1 MQFGMQFFPDV
12 TPEQKSAQH
21 YFADALDL
29 VGLCDAYGYSHVRI
43 VEHYFHPWGGYSPN
57 PIVFLAAASQRTKTA
72 RMITGAVLPVFNHP
86 LKLAGEIGMLDA
98 ITGGRLDVGFAR
110 AFLPFEYR
118 HFGVSMDESVA
129 RFEEGIEQVRLLL
142 ENKVASSQGRFHS
155 FKDVTSLP
163 RPTQKPRP
171 PFYLAAVGTPESF
184 ERAGRLGYWPD
195 GHSRASGTIRPN
207 SSKSTAKAW
216 KDAGHPG
223 RGRIMMAVFMY
234 CHENQAEAERIA
246 KGPIER
252 HFASIFD
259 AMSEHVRM
267 AQSADYKGYDKMAEK
282 VRQETFETQVQHNAA
297 FVGTPDRIVQQL
309 RAYDE
314 EIGGCDHISMQVNFN
329 DMPYEV
335 AERSVRLFGE
345 AVIPQFTR
353 VPRNCDGLTHRRR
366 CFDVHR
372 LLAQR
377 LESVTMRRCTRSAPR
392 SDF

>member
-12 TPEQKSAQH
+12 TPEQKSARD
-21 YFADALDL
+21 YFAEALDL

-43 VEHYFHPWGGYSPN
+43 VEHYFHAWGGYSPN
-57 PIVFLAAASQRTKTA
+57 PMMFLSAASQRTKTA

-86 LKLAGEIGMLDA
+86 LKLAAEIAMLDA
-98 ITGGRLDVGFAR
+98 VSGGRLDVGFAR

-129 RFEEGIEQVRLLL
+129 RFEEGIEQVRMLL
-142 ENKVASSQGRFHS
+142 ENETASSSGRFHS
-155 FKDVTSLP
+155 FEDVTSLP
-163 RPTQKPRP
+163 RPTQRPRP

-184 ERAGRLGYWPD
+184 ERAGRLGHGLMAIPGV
-195 GHSRASGTIRPN
+195 GHDPSELIKIYR
-207 SSKSTAKAW
+207 KAW

-223 RGRIMMAVFMY
+223 RGNIMMAVFMY

-252 HFASIFD
+252 HFASIYD

-267 AQSADYKGYDKMAEK
+267 SASADYKGYDKMAEK
-282 VRQETFETQVQHNAA
+282 VRQETFETQMQHNAA
-297 FVGTPDRIVQQL
+297 FVGSPDRIVEQL

-329 DMPYEV
+329 DMAYDV

-345 AVIPQFTR
+345 AVIPQF
-353 VPRNCDGLTHRRR
+353 VQSK
-366 CFDVHR
+366 R
-372 LLAQR
+372 L
-377 LESVTMRRCTRSAPR
+377 SAV
-392 SDF
+392 S

>member
-1 MQFGMQFFPDV
+1 MQFFPDV

-21 YFADALDL
+21 YFDDALNL
-29 VGLCDAYGYSHVRI
+29 VGLCDTYGYSHVRI
-43 VEHYFHPWGGYSPN
+43 VEHYFHSWGGYSPN
-57 PIVFLAAASQRTKTA
+57 PIVFLAAASQRTGTA

-86 LKLAGEIGMLDA
+86 LKLAAEIGMLDA

-118 HFGVSMDESVA
+118 HFGISMGESVA

-142 ENKVASSQGRFHS
+142 ENKVASSKGRFHS

-184 ERAGRLGYWPD
+184 ERAGRLGHGLMAIPGV
-195 GHSRASGTIRPN
+195 GHNPTELIHIYR
-207 SSKSTAKAW
+207 KAW

-223 RGRIMMAVFMY
+223 RGTIMMAVFMY

-246 KGPIER
+246 RGPIER

-267 AQSADYKGYDKMAEK
+267 AESADYKGYDKMAEK
-282 VRQETFETQVQHNAA
+282 VRQETFETQVHHNAA
-297 FVGTPDRIVQQL
+297 FVGTPDRIAQQL

-329 DMPYEV
+329 DMPYDV

-345 AVIPQFTR
+345 AVIPQFSKPASRQAT
-353 VPRNCDGLTHRRR
+353 G
-366 CFDVHR
+366 
-372 LLAQR
+372 
-377 LESVTMRRCTRSAPR
+377 
-392 SDF
+392 

>member
-1 MQFGMQFFPDV
+1 VQFGMQFFPDV
-12 TPEQKSAQH
+12 TPEQKTAES
-21 YFADALDL
+21 YFADALNL
-29 VGLCDAYGYSHVRI
+29 VGLCDTYGYSHVRI
-43 VEHYFHPWGGYSPN
+43 VEHYFHWWGGYSPN
-57 PIVFLAAASQRTKTA
+57 PIVFLAAAAQRTKHA

-98 ITGGRLDVGFAR
+98 ITGGRLDIGFAR

-142 ENKVASSQGRFHS
+142 EERVASSQGRFHS

-184 ERAGRLGYWPD
+184 ERAGRLGHGLMAIPGV
-195 GHSRASGTIRPN
+195 GHNPTELVQIYR
-207 SSKSTAKAW
+207 KAW

-223 RGRIMMAVFMY
+223 NGKLMMAVFMF
-234 CHENQAEAERIA
+234 CHEDQKQAERIA

-252 HFASIFD
+252 HFASIYD

-267 AQSADYKGYDKMAEK
+267 AESKDYKGYDKMAEK
-282 VRQETFETQVQHNAA
+282 VRQETFETQVQHHAA
-297 FVGTPDRIVQQL
+297 FVGTPERIVEKL
-309 RAYDE
+309 REYDE

-329 DMPYEV
+329 DLPYDL

-345 AVIPQFTR
+345 KVIPQFAK
-353 VPRNCDGLTHRRR
+353 PAAL
-366 CFDVHR
+366 
-372 LLAQR
+372 
-377 LESVTMRRCTRSAPR
+377 SAVG
-392 SDF
+392 